1 MVQCVHL
8 GSQGRGVAARCQYL
22 HPGEHHVHT
31 AKSPGHLHV
40 KQNDIFIF
48 FPEQLLQGPS
58 WLDEWSL
65 SRMGAPGDDI
75 LAALGALPVFFSC
88 QYRSWWFWVLY
99 TQGTC
104 KPSAPM
110 NQ

>member
-1 MVQCVHL
+1 MFTQPRA
-8 GSQGRGVAARCQYL
+8 QGTFMSNKMTFL
-22 HPGEHHVHT
+22 
-31 AKSPGHLHV
+31 
-40 KQNDIFIF
+40 FF

>member
-1 MVQCVHL
+1 MFTQPRA
-8 GSQGRGVAARCQYL
+8 QGTFMSNKITFL
-22 HPGEHHVHT
+22 
-31 AKSPGHLHV
+31 
-40 KQNDIFIF
+40 

-65 SRMGAPGDDI
+65 SRMGAPDDI
-75 LAALGALPVFFSC
+75 LAALGALLVFFSC
-88 QYRSWWFWVLY
+88 QYRSWWLWVLY

-104 KPSAPM
+104 KPSSPR